1 MIYQAQKKVTGGK
14 FVRIKL
20 IANEYI
26 TDLQITGDFFL
37 HPEEAIGLIE
47 QNLRNLHIQTSN
59 EEIEERIHA
68 ALAKSKANLIG
79 VSPTDIAELIKEALA
94 SPQKENV

>member
-1 MIYQAQKKVTGGK
+1 MIYQAQKQVSGGK

-37 HPEEAIGLIE
+37 HPEESISQIE
-47 QNLRNLHIQTSN
+47 QNLKNLHVQTSE

-68 ALAKSKANLIG
+68 TLAKNKANLIG
-79 VSPTDIAELIKEALA
+79 VSPADLAQLIHRALQ
-94 SPQKENV
+94 SPSTS